1 MVTGKVEEKR
11 PKAEAHYAGLAR
23 SQNRP
28 KELSA
33 AVHQAVDRNRW
44 SQAVDKLKQSYLR
57 SSVVKGM
64 MEKKNSALSLG
75 QQLTRN

>member
-28 KELSA
+28 KEHL
-33 AVHQAVDRNRW
+33 
-44 SQAVDKLKQSYLR
+44 
-57 SSVVKGM
+57 
-64 MEKKNSALSLG
+64 AL
-75 QQLTRN
+75 QYTRQLTATDGAKQLTS